1 MRAST
6 AGQVRG
12 DGVGVEKDW
21 EVANPALVENLV
33 GRFGSLFK
41 MVMIG
46 DH

>member
-21 EVANPALVENLV
+21 EAADPALVENLV
-33 GRFGSLFK
+33 GRFDSCSK
-41 MVMIG
+41 R
-46 DH
+46 